1 MPARILQRIGPLA
14 GLAKLLHVYGVA
26 PDDVA
31 RRSGVALRLE
41 RLAPDDVLPLEL
53 TLLLLDNAVVMTGD
67 ELLPVKLGERY
78 HWHDHGAIH
87 PYVAAAPTLGKALL
101 DICELQRLYANGTVV
116 YLHRL
121 GDDYALG
128 FALYAGIQHAV
139 RHLYSMCA
147 RVGQNFIHDLTG
159 GAAQPL
165 EIMLP
170 FKEPHNQRRFR
181 QGWDQPIY
189 FNQNQCCLVLTARM
203 LAMELPGANPSLRAS
218 MLEALMH
225 QSVLATGYSDRVRRM
240 VRPQLLA
247 EDPSMDGMAAL
258 LRIHPRT
265 LRRALAAEGTSFEII
280 RDEVR
285 NHIAKEMLATT
296 QLSIGEVSAIIAF
309 ASHAAFVRAFQRW
322 NGMTPSMW
330 RAEQALN

>member
-14 GLAKLLHVYGVA
+14 GLSDLLHVYGVA
-26 PDDVA
+26 LDDVA
-31 RRSGVALRLE
+31 RRSGISLE
-41 RLAPDDVLPLEL
+41 LESLAPDDVLPLEL
-53 TLLLLDNAVVMTGD
+53 ALLLLDNAVVMTGD

-78 HWHDHGAIH
+78 RLHHHGMIH
-87 PYVAAAPTLGKALL
+87 PYLAAAPTLGRALL
-101 DICELQRLYANGTVV
+101 DICELQRLYANGTVI

-128 FALYAGIQHAV
+128 FGVYAGVQHAG

-147 RVGQNFIHDLTG
+147 KVGQNFIFDLTG

-165 EIMLP
+165 EIMFP
-170 FKEPHNQRRFR
+170 FAEPHNQSGFR
-181 QGWDQPIY
+181 QGWTQPLY
-189 FNQNQCCLVLTARM
+189 FNQNQCCLVLPARL
-203 LAMELPGANPSLRAS
+203 LAMELPGANPGLRAS
-218 MLEALMH
+218 MLETLM
-225 QSVLATGYSDRVRRM
+225 QKSVLAMGYSDRVRRM
-240 VRPQLLA
+240 VRPQLLV
-247 EDPSMDGMAAL
+247 EDPSMEGMAAL
-258 LRIHPRT
+258 LNVHPRT
-265 LRRALAAEGTSFEII
+265 LRRALAAEGTSFETI

-322 NGMTPSMW
+322 NGVTPSTW
-330 RAEQALN
+330 RIERSA